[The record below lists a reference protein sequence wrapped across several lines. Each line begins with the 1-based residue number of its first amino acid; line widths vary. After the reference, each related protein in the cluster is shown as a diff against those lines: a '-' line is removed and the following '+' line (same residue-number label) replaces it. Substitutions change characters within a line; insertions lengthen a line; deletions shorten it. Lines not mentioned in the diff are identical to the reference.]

1 MIDIIFLIV
10 IVIGAIK
17 GIQRGFIIS
26 VFSVAAMIIG
36 LAAAMKLSTVVA
48 EYLEDSVN
56 ISARWLPV
64 ISFLLVFV
72 VVVILV
78 RLGANLLQK
87 TLEIAFLGWANRF
100 AGAILYILLYT
111 IIFSVVLFYAE
122 QLTLV
127 EKDRIADSK
136 VYPWV
141 EPIGPYVI
149 NGVGKL
155 IPFFENMFKELKA
168 FFENM
173 SHQVPVNTL
182 R

>member
-87 TLEIAFLGWANRF
+87 TLEIAFLGWVNRF

-127 EKDRIADSK
+127 EKDRIEDSK

-173 SHQVPVNTL
+173 SYHVPVNT
-182 R
+182 